1 MAQWNESEHPR
12 DNDGKFTDKGAGASG
27 TAKTSIERVRKI
39 FEARK
44 VEKVEKN
51 TQKSYNINKPIPA
64 GEINGISFYQTNKND
79 FHKSLQTAYES
90 IDLDK
95 RWRVTVHKP
104 KKYIGSKLYVT
115 KGGSCVAVTSDG
127 DIISVCKNQSGGEH
141 GVAKALLQKAVKEGG
156 KKLDAYG
163 KRLFDYYTKN
173 GFEPVS
179 WTEWNEK
186 QAPQDWKRAK
196 EQGLSVEE
204 EPVIFYKYTGKQ
216 TNETYDSFRSRV
228 KASPSYDEAQKQR
241 DTEV

>member
-1 MAQWNESEHPR
+1 MLTAR
-12 DNDGKFTDKGAGASG
+12 D
-27 TAKTSIERVRKI
+27 
-39 FEARK
+39 
-44 VEKVEKN
+44 
-51 TQKSYNINKPIPA
+51 Y
-64 GEINGISFYQTNKND
+64 
-79 FHKSLQTAYES
+79 L
-90 IDLDK
+90 
-95 RWRVTVHKP
+95 
-104 KKYIGSKLYVT
+104 
-115 KGGSCVAVTSDG
+115 
-127 DIISVCKNQSGGEH
+127 IIIQ
-141 GVAKALLQKAVKEGG
+141 
-156 KKLDAYG
+156 
-163 KRLFDYYTKN
+163 KN